1 MHLKSGFQKILA
13 TDEEKKKHMGGATNE
28 PAQVTALDP
37 WRDHLSAS

>member
-13 TDEEKKKHMGGATNE
+13 TDKKKRYKGGTTNE

-37 WRDHLSAS
+37 WLDHLSAS